1 VNGRNPSRLAPPP
14 EEPAPRSPVF
24 EPVVFKPEDR
34 DALLDGVNDLVPAVD
49 PALPRLP
56 VLPASRLAIVPVDD
70 LDMELVPVDPTP
82 RFEANEVRLP
92 AENPFTW
99 FAAMVCCRCA
109 VCCAND
115 AGCAALLCTDPKKW
129 SEPPPSVVD
138 GAAARPLA
146 ERLARDG
153 TTGRLPAIMRAPPI
167 CSCVAATAETR
178 PAPNCPART
187 VDKAPLMCAS

>member
-1 VNGRNPSRLAPPP
+1 
-14 EEPAPRSPVF
+14 VF
-24 EPVVFKPEDR
+24 EPFVFEPEGR
-34 DALLDGVNDLVPAVD
+34 EALLDGVNDLAPAD
-49 PALPRLP
+49 PALPRFP
-56 VLPASRLAIVPVDD
+56 ALPASRFAVVPA
-70 LDMELVPVDPTP
+70 DPTL
-82 RFEANEVRLP
+82 RFEANDARPP

-99 FAAMVCCRCA
+99 FAAIVCCRCA
-109 VCCAND
+109 VCCANE

-129 SEPPPSVVD
+129 SEPPPRVVE

-153 TTGRLPAIMRAPPI
+153 TTGRFPAIMRAPPI

-187 VDKAPLMCAS
+187 VDRAPLMCAS